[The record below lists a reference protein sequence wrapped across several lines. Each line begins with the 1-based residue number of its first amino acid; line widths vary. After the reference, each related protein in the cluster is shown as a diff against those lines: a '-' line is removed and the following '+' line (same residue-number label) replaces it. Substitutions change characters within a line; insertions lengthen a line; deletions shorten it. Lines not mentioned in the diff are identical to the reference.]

1 MSSIPTSTPDRTGT
15 ADARDPAGAGGAA
28 GRTGVAGGR
37 GAQERPGAA
46 GGRGAQ
52 ERPGAAA
59 RQEAERLV
67 AAGIAA
73 VSLAADRIGAPSRPR
88 GGAAAAGFDALG
100 DLLFGPSYRRHSI
113 ANDSP
118 ECCRCP
124 VCRVIAAAR
133 RPDPDLV
140 ARLTTGV
147 GDVVET
153 AARMV
158 RLVTGGNTAR

>member
-1 MSSIPTSTPDRTGT
+1 RAGTSDASGT
-15 ADARDPAGAGGAA
+15 AGP
-28 GRTGVAGGR
+28 TGVAG
-37 GAQERPGAA
+37 RPGAA
-46 GGRGAQ
+46 GGRGAG

-100 DLLFGPSYRRHSI
+100 DLLFGPSYRPHSI

-124 VCRVIAAAR
+124 VCR
-133 RPDPDLV
+133 
-140 ARLTTGV
+140 
-147 GDVVET
+147 
-153 AARMV
+153 
-158 RLVTGGNTAR
+158 

>member
-15 ADARDPAGAGGAA
+15 AGATGTA
-28 GRTGVAGGR
+28 GRTGIAG
-37 GAQERPGAA
+37 RPG
-46 GGRGAQ
+46 GSGADA
-52 ERPGAAA
+52 RPGAAA

-140 ARLTTGV
+140 ERLTTGV

-153 AARMV
+153 AARV
-158 RLVTGGNTAR
+158 LRLVTGGNTAR

>member
-1 MSSIPTSTPDRTGT
+1 MSSSIPTSATGGTGTTGT
-15 ADARDPAGAGGAA
+15 AGETGGTGRPAAAGGS
-28 GRTGVAGGR
+28 
-37 GAQERPGAA
+37 GADRRPGAT
-46 GGRGAQ
+46 
-52 ERPGAAA
+52 A

-73 VSLAADRIGAPSRPR
+73 VSLAADRLGAPSRPR

-124 VCRVIAAAR
+124 VCRLIAAAR

-140 ARLTTGV
+140 ARLTTGA
-147 GDVVET
+147 GELVER
-153 AARMV
+153 AARV
-158 RLVTGGNTAR
+158 LQLVTGGTTAR